1 MSDLKIGYLDFST
14 PAPNSYMGGIMICDS
29 KGFPLEFRYSEPIT
43 PTNVQKVLYGNVLD
57 KYIKIDVISESLIK
71 SITNQYEIMIVQ
83 DDQLLEHQFASKP
96 VMIRLSNT
104 KSPPLSNEGDVVKI
118 KEKEYLLQTCP
129 NSNPTRVQIASS
141 AKIDE
146 AKTKSILHELSK
158 AGHQMDL
165 DEPLSRIHRALDLIC
180 QQTQAQQKDS
190 SK

>member
-1 MSDLKIGYLDFST
+1 MSDIKIGYLDFST
-14 PAPNSYMGGIMICDS
+14 PTASSYMGGIMICDS

-57 KYIKIDVISESLIK
+57 KYIKIDVISESLVK
-71 SITNQYEIMIVQ
+71 SITNQYDIMVVQ
-83 DDQLLEHQFASKP
+83 DDKLLEHTFSSKP
-96 VMIRLSNT
+96 VIVRLSNT
-104 KSPPLSNEGDVVKI
+104 KSPPLSNEGDYVKI

-129 NSNPTRVQIASS
+129 NSNPTRVQIA
-141 AKIDE
+141 ATVKLDE
-146 AKTKSILHELSK
+146 GKTKTLLQDLSK
-158 AGHQMDL
+158 AGGHMDL